1 MMDLDHEFEEV
12 ILEGKSAATEVDLL
26 NQGMNK

>member
-1 MMDLDHEFEEV
+1 MDLV
-12 ILEGKSAATEVDLL
+12 ILKGNSAATEVDLF